1 MENQHL
7 DNGEQLRI
15 LIENASV
22 TQAAALEMFN
32 KGQALQLSL
41 GQWKAYLAKP
51 ESSRRSPCP
60 EAVLVRMKKLLK
72 PT

>member
-1 MENQHL
+1 MADKHL
-7 DNGEQLRI
+7 DNGEQLRT
-15 LIENASV
+15 LIEKAGV
-22 TQAAALEMFN
+22 TQSAALEMFN

-60 EAVLVRMKKLLK
+60 DAVLTRMKKLFK
-72 PT
+72 VE